1 MSLALL
7 EVSQQISS
15 TSKKRTSLNVSPEP
29 SYMAL
34 FEYYLYW
41 FLMFNEMIELNLKAL
56 KMFQLIQTTSFF
68 GINND

>member
-15 TSKKRTSLNVSPEP
+15 ISKKRTSLNASPE
-29 SYMAL
+29 SSHMAL

-56 KMFQLIQTTSFF
+56 RMFQLIQTTSFF
-68 GINND
+68 GVNND